1 MISSTY
7 KDKLDSYLNKISNIE
22 ANSIHEVLAEI
33 SDDFIFI
40 DPFNHTQGKANYQ
53 KVLEAALHDSLD
65 MKFSIKET
73 IRNENIAYL
82 SWNYSFRP
90 RNKIL
95 GDDKISLDGMSE
107 IKISDSGLISYH
119 RDYWD
124 VSSTIYER
132 IPVIGFILKKLR
144 RRIAIRD

>member
-1 MISSTY
+1 MIPNTY
-7 KDKLDSYLNKISNIE
+7 KDTLDSYLNKISNIE
-22 ANSIHEVLAEI
+22 ANSIHEVLGEI

-40 DPFNHTQGKANYQ
+40 DPFNHTQGKTNYQ

-65 MKFSIKET
+65 MKFTIKET
-73 IRNENIAYL
+73 IRNENVAYL
-82 SWNYSFRP
+82 SWNYRFKP

-95 GDDKISLDGMSE
+95 GDDEISLDGMSE

-132 IPVIGFILKKLR
+132 IPVIGYILKKLR
-144 RRIAIRD
+144 KRIAIKN